1 MSDLTRI
8 EQYLGAIARDTI
20 EGIPEEPL
28 TRIEQYL
35 DYIVHNGGGGGG
47 DSYTKAETDVLLAL
61 KANTA
66 DVYTK
71 SAVDTLLSAKAN
83 VTDVYLKTD
92 FIINNTVTQQE
103 ITDSINNI
111 WN

>member
-1 MSDLTRI
+1 MSDITRI
-8 EQYLGAIARDTI
+8 EQYLGAIASGTI

-35 DYIVHNGGGGGG
+35 DYLARNGGGGG
-47 DSYTKAETDVLLAL
+47 DSYTKAETNALLAL
-61 KANTA
+61 KANAA

-83 VTDVYLKTD
+83 VTDVYLKSD
-92 FIINNTVTQQE
+92 FIINDTVTQQE

-111 WN
+111 WD

>member
-47 DSYTKAETDVLLAL
+47 DSYTKSETDALLAL
-61 KANTA
+61 KANIT

-71 SAVDTLLSAKAN
+71 SAVDALLSAKAN
-83 VTDVYLKTD
+83 AADVYLKSD
-92 FIINNTVTQQE
+92 FVVDSAVTQQE

-111 WN
+111 WS